1 MKRLILAA
9 ASGLCMVGL
18 AGCVT
23 TQPPAASSAPA
34 VQAQTQT
41 QAPACVQNFAKT
53 GSSLMPSGTRYS
65 TQALITGVSRDDAM
79 SRAAAKIAQDGLDL
93 KVMDRVGGLITASNK
108 VIGGRAN
115 RDDAG
120 LVANF
125 TNVPRGVRVRLDFK
139 MTCGQAA
146 SDSNMQDNL
155 CGVINAILTGG

>member
-9 ASGLCMVGL
+9 ASGLCMVSL

-34 VQAQTQT
+34 VQT

-120 LVANF
+120 LVVNF

-139 MTCGQAA
+139 MAFGQAA

>member
-1 MKRLILAA
+1 MKHTILTIA
-9 ASGLCMVGL
+9 ASLSL

-34 VQAQTQT
+34 AQT
-41 QAPACVQNFAKT
+41 QAPACIQNFAKT
-53 GSSLMPSGTRYS
+53 GSSLMPSRTRYS
-65 TQALITGVSRDDAM
+65 TQALITGVS
-79 SRAAAKIAQDGLDL
+79 
-93 KVMDRVGGLITASNK
+93 
-108 VIGGRAN
+108 

-139 MTCGQAA
+139 MAFGQAA

>member
-1 MKRLILAA
+1 
-9 ASGLCMVGL
+9 
-18 AGCVT
+18 
-23 TQPPAASSAPA
+23 
-34 VQAQTQT
+34 
-41 QAPACVQNFAKT
+41 
-53 GSSLMPSGTRYS
+53 MPSGTRYS

-79 SRAAAKIAQDGLDL
+79 SRAAAKLAQDGLDL

-139 MTCGQAA
+139 MTFGQAA